1 MKKNHKTYLLLALV
15 LGIWGIIAFKII
27 SAVNPPAEKTNVM
40 ATNDSFVPAKIKA
53 RDTFSIVANYRDP
66 FLGTMPKSLKKSK
79 SRKGIIKK
87 NPIPDKNIIYT
98 GFITESTSKKN
109 IFFLTIDGQQ
119 QMMSKNDIIQDVK
132 LISGNTDK
140 VRIRYKGRTKTIYLT
155 E

>member
-1 MKKNHKTYLLLALV
+1 
-15 LGIWGIIAFKII
+15 
-27 SAVNPPAEKTNVM
+27 M
-40 ATNDSFVPAKIKA
+40 AINDSFVPAKIKA

-79 SRKGIIKK
+79 PQKGIIKK